1 MIYQGRMAEARAF
14 AEKAVQAA
22 PNWNVAQFVLGL
34 HQAREGQVLDAIR
47 SASRALR
54 LNPRAPSSELSGIA
68 VVNFV
73 VGRTDEAVAIW
84 ERGRAENPD
93 LVVPR
98 IGLAGVYES
107 QGRHEEAHA
116 VVQEI
121 LRVNPHLTA
130 ELAVALPIPGQILDP
145 KRRAQLREHLRS
157 AGLP

>member
-1 MIYQGRMAEARAF
+1 MAFQESAGS
-14 AEKAVQAA
+14 AA
-22 PNWNVAQFVLGL
+22 
-34 HQAREGQVLDAIR
+34 
-47 SASRALR
+47 
-54 LNPRAPSSELSGIA
+54 
-68 VVNFV
+68 
-73 VGRTDEAVAIW
+73 GRTDKALELW
-84 ERGRAENPD
+84 EQGRAENPD
-93 LVVPR
+93 LVIPR

-130 ELAVALPIPGQILDP
+130 ELAVGLPVPGQILDP